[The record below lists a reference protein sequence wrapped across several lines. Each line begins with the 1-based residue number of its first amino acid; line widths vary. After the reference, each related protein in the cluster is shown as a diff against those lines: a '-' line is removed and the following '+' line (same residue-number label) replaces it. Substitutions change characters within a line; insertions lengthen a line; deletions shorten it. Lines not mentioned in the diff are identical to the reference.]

1 MIARRRR
8 CPRSQLETCSG
19 HSLSRETSGPRP
31 PEPFATFERGE
42 QFGEELLLKIYA
54 NHVNVMHR
62 EDPWKSITW
71 SPNIHY
77 LTSSSR
83 CGSKKV
89 ADWQSWEI
97 RRAAIGLINSTNL
110 GIALTPHH
118 VVRPPPRSLHSLPRI
133 FLGTLVSDQLWQNTT
148 LEHLFWFETIPVQY
162 FDCQSAK
169 KWISGSRPP
178 QIAWHSPILSTSPP
192 SNFESLIFS
201 GWHLWAQSVKRKRA
215 AGPGSIILKTA
226 LNSLVVMLWKAPGVK
241 LLSYRSKGFKV
252 TWWTCVSWLIIM
264 FSKHVCYDFFSRRD
278 WCRIKYCFES
288 SGWEGECF
296 QSAGRGFH
304 LFRILH
310 VLPDL
315 QITPYS
321 PI

>member
-1 MIARRRR
+1 MMMIARRRRWWCWRKKMVMMMIARRRR

-42 QFGEELLLKIYA
+42 QFGEDLLLKIYA

-118 VVRPPPRSLHSLPRI
+118 VVRPPPRSPDSLPRT
-133 FLGTLVSDQLWQNTT
+133 FLGTLVSAQPWQNTT
-148 LEHLFWFETIPVQY
+148 LEHLFWFGTIQVQY

-169 KWISGSRPP
+169 KWISGNRPP
-178 QIAWHSPILSTSPP
+178 QIAWRSPILNPLYFPANVCEPKASREKGLFLS
-192 SNFESLIFS
+192 SS
-201 GWHLWAQSVKRKRA
+201 SVNYFRI
-215 AGPGSIILKTA
+215 G
-226 LNSLVVMLWKAPGVK
+226 LNSLVMISWKAPGLGSNLWVTDQ
-241 LLSYRSKGFKV
+241 RGSK
-252 TWWTCVSWLIIM
+252 WL
-264 FSKHVCYDFFSRRD
+264 
-278 WCRIKYCFES
+278 
-288 SGWEGECF
+288 G
-296 QSAGRGFH
+296 GR
-304 LFRILH
+304 
-310 VLPDL
+310 VWAD
-315 QITPYS
+315 S
-321 PI
+321 